1 MEKTVPRR
9 RGRPAMKAEERKI
22 QVTLRLP
29 RDVVDFF
36 RSDGP
41 GWQSRISEVLAQYAK
56 RMTDK

>member
-1 MEKTVPRR
+1 MAKTVPRR

-36 RSDGP
+36 RSGGP
-41 GWQSRISEVLAQYAK
+41 GRQSRTSRSLQL
-56 RMTDK
+56 